1 LTQETKQKPKS
12 RKMKT
17 IQVTYRE
24 MILVENVKTMEVSDE
39 LYKKIQE
46 KGSGEWNN
54 LYDEISGDTEIY
66 EHFDSKDTQLEIEVI
81 G

>member
-1 LTQETKQKPKS
+1 
-12 RKMKT
+12 MKT

-46 KGSGEWNN
+46 KGSDEWNN